1 MAIFKAETTIKVPFY
16 DNDPM
21 GVVWHGNYVK
31 YLEIARCDTLA
42 KIGYDYM
49 DMKNEQRKI
58 VQMTTKL
65 SEAEEDLLDLLKK
78 LGLYD
83 AKLWLSQVR
92 ALVYSKDMVE
102 VRHDLNTQRQKLR
115 KQIEYNENRIEEAK
129 KNIKEAAVRNPDCM
143 DEAIHIIEQFESKNV
158 RNQ

>member
-1 MAIFKAETTIKVPFY
+1 
-16 DNDPM
+16 
-21 GVVWHGNYVK
+21 
-31 YLEIARCDTLA
+31 
-42 KIGYDYM
+42 
-49 DMKNEQRKI
+49 
-58 VQMTTKL
+58 MTTKL

-92 ALVYSKDMVE
+92 ALVYGKDMVE

>member
-1 MAIFKAETTIKVPFY
+1 M
-16 DNDPM
+16 
-21 GVVWHGNYVK
+21 
-31 YLEIARCDTLA
+31 
-42 KIGYDYM
+42 
-49 DMKNEQRKI
+49 
-58 VQMTTKL
+58 
-65 SEAEEDLLDLLKK
+65 
-78 LGLYD
+78 
-83 AKLWLSQVR
+83 WLSQVR

>member
-1 MAIFKAETTIKVPFY
+1 
-16 DNDPM
+16 
-21 GVVWHGNYVK
+21 
-31 YLEIARCDTLA
+31 
-42 KIGYDYM
+42 M

-92 ALVYSKDMVE
+92 ALVYSKVWWKCG
-102 VRHDLNTQRQKLR
+102 T
-115 KQIEYNENRIEEAK
+115 I
-129 KNIKEAAVRNPDCM
+129 
-143 DEAIHIIEQFESKNV
+143 
-158 RNQ
+158 

>member
-1 MAIFKAETTIKVPFY
+1 M
-16 DNDPM
+16 NCQR
-21 GVVWHGNYVK
+21 N
-31 YLEIARCDTLA
+31 
-42 KIGYDYM
+42 M